1 MLASCN
7 SFIATPTLS
16 QADIMQTAIS
26 TVSTSLAETQWAIP
40 TATPS
45 LLPLPTVSFLTS
57 TPFPVPSPLSSST
70 ALVFTD
76 PSVPLSERIVYYYFV
91 SPAENPIPERTI
103 RWGGLLAP
111 TYADEAYT
119 SDTAADLRTALGIV
133 LQDGRNYWESDQL
146 EIVDVTFGNGRADI
160 VLQGEYFG
168 LGDGVLCAA
177 SLQILFTVF
186 ANPAVQTSTVTLNGG
201 LIGNLCLFGP
211 PTPHS
216 DDYLNDSVY
225 TRTEIETFM
234 KENAY
239 VSP

>member
-1 MLASCN
+1 MA
-7 SFIATPTLS
+7 
-16 QADIMQTAIS
+16 
-26 TVSTSLAETQWAIP
+26 
-40 TATPS
+40 
-45 LLPLPTVSFLTS
+45 LPTVSFLTTTPS
-57 TPFPVPSPLSSST
+57 TPIPLLTVPPTPTLRPSPT
-70 ALVFTD
+70 PLVFTD
-76 PSVPLSERIVYYYFV
+76 PSISLSERIVYYYFV
-91 SPAENPIPERTI
+91 TPAENPIPEGTI

-111 TYADEAYT
+111 TYAEETYT

-133 LQDGRNYWESDQL
+133 LHDGRNYWDSDQL
-146 EIVDVTFGNGRADI
+146 EIVEVTFGNGHADI
-160 VLQGEYFG
+160 ALQGEYFG

-186 ANPAVQTSTVTLNGG
+186 ANPAVQTSTVTLNEG
-201 LIGNLCLFGP
+201 LIGNLCFFGP

-225 TRTEIETFM
+225 TRPEIETFM